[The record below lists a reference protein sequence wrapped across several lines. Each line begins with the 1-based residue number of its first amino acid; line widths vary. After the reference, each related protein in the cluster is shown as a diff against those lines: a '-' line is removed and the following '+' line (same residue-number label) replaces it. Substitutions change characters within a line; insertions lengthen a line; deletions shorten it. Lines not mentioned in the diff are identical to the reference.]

1 MILFLG
7 LNIIASFFSSYGDVE
22 DIPPD
27 LRYQFTNII
36 KMTLYIFVE
45 FVLSFNSKIETD
57 YKLIVL
63 ESKVFLFFYLVLF
76 IVQYT
81 FV

>member
-1 MILFLG
+1 MVLFLG
-7 LNIIASFFSSYGDVE
+7 LNIIGSFFSSYGEIE

-36 KMTLYIFVE
+36 KMTMYIFVE
-45 FVLSFNSKIETD
+45 FVLSFSLKIETD

-63 ESKVFLFFYLVLF
+63 EAKVFLFLH
-76 IVQYT
+76 
-81 FV
+81 